1 MTKEVRTRK
10 CLVTKEVYP
19 SSELLRF
26 VCAPDGSI
34 VPDVAAKL
42 PGRGCWVYAKR
53 DILEEAIKKKIFL
66 RFGHQV
72 QGNLVK
78 KSKDIEELKEN
89 ESANKE
95 TISVTVADDLL
106 DLIVELL
113 RKRCLD
119 YVGLAN
125 RSGILIPGFEKV
137 RSILKNGKTNVL
149 LTACDG
155 AKNGRSKVC
164 QGFDNLKVI
173 DSFTREEL
181 SQASGLEN
189 AVHLALLPGGIRTSL
204 LREISRYEQCRK
216 TVIK

>member
-1 MTKEVRTRK
+1 MTKEVRLRK

-19 SSELLRF
+19 SSELIRF
-26 VCAPDGSI
+26 VCAPDGTI

-42 PGRGCWVYAKR
+42 PGRGCWVCATR
-53 DILEEAIKKKIFL
+53 DVLEEAIKKKIFL
-66 RFGHQV
+66 RFGYQV
-72 QGNLVK
+72 QGNLKK
-78 KSKDIEELKEN
+78 KSKDIEELEEN
-89 ESANKE
+89 EAAIKE
-95 TISVTVADDLL
+95 TISVTVADDLM

-119 YVGLAN
+119 YIGLAN

-155 AKNGRSKVC
+155 AENGRSKVC
-164 QGFDNLKVI
+164 QGLDNLKVI
-173 DSFTREEL
+173 DVFTRDEL
-181 SQASGLEN
+181 SQAAGLGN
-189 AVHLALLPGGIRTSL
+189 AVHMALLPGGIRSSL